1 MNLVTFHMYCLDRL
15 CRTIMLAC
23 TASDASFL
31 VDCRN
36 KKRILILWIFHDQTD
51 SSHGTVSGTSQ
62 TFYVVGVYDAQ
73 VRIDDC
79 MAYLN

>member
-1 MNLVTFHMYCLDRL
+1 MNLMTFYMYCLDRL
-15 CRTIMLAC
+15 GWTIMLARA
-23 TASDASFL
+23 TSYTSFF

-36 KKRILILWIFHDQTD
+36 KKRILILWILHDQTD
-51 SSHGTVSGTSQ
+51 GSHGTVSGTSQ